1 MKRILII
8 DDEEPMRMT
17 IAMTLEAAGYETLQ
31 AESGAPGLA
40 LAREQLPDLTICDV
54 NMPNMD
60 GTAVLK
66 AFRGDPDLAS
76 RPFIMM
82 TGNPMQTPQ
91 RVGMNLGA
99 DDYLVKPFK
108 AADLVECVEM
118 RMKRA
123 EVHWRVEGKTIQELR
138 TTLHSVLPHEFF
150 TPLAGIIGLSEVLR
164 EEASDLTRDQIV
176 NYATDIERSG
186 QRLHRTLRNYLKILD
201 LDQAQADPSAKPRRS
216 DPLKPA
222 DATAVIE
229 ATARTVTVKHARVSD
244 LSFKIEPCSSPVD
257 RDTLSVFTEELLE
270 NACSFSRQGTPI
282 VVEFFPEG
290 GAVVL
295 RVTDQG
301 RGMTPE
307 QINRIGAFMQF
318 DRKRYEQQGLGLG
331 LSVVG
336 RLLQRAN
343 GNLNVQSTVG
353 EGTIVSL
360 SLPMADG

>member
-17 IAMTLEAAGYETLQ
+17 IAMTLQAAGYETLQ
-31 AESGAPGLA
+31 AESGTPGLA
-40 LAREQLPDLTICDV
+40 LARDQLPDLTICDV
-54 NMPNMD
+54 NMPEMD
-60 GTAVLK
+60 GTAVLR
-66 AFRGDPDLAS
+66 AFRADPDLAS

-82 TGNPMQTPQ
+82 TGNPAQTPQ
-91 RVGMNLGA
+91 RLGMNLGA

-108 AADLVECVEM
+108 AADLIACIEM
-118 RMKRA
+118 RLKRA
-123 EVHWRVEGKTIQELR
+123 DLHWRVEGKTLQDLR

-164 EEASDLTRDQIV
+164 EEAGDLTRDQII

-201 LDQAQADPSAKPRRS
+201 LDQAQAADPAAKPRRG

-222 DATAVIE
+222 DTVAVIE
-229 ATARTVTVKHARVSD
+229 GAARAVAAKHARTGD
-244 LSFKIEPCSSPVD
+244 LHLQLQPCASPSD

-282 VVEFFPEG
+282 NVELAAEANG
-290 GAVVL
+290 VVL
-295 RVTDQG
+295 RVTDKG
-301 RGMTPE
+301 RGMTQE

-336 RLLQRAN
+336 RLLQRAS
-343 GNLNVQSTVG
+343 GSLNVQSAVG
-353 EGTIVSL
+353 EGTTVSL
-360 SLPMADG
+360 SLPNG

>member
-31 AESGAPGLA
+31 AVSGAPGLA

-54 NMPNMD
+54 NMPEMD
-60 GTAVLK
+60 GTAVLR
-66 AFRGDPDLAS
+66 AFRADPDLAS

-82 TGNPMQTPQ
+82 TGNPAQTPQ

-108 AADLVECVEM
+108 ATDLIACIEMRLKRADL
-118 RMKRA
+118 
-123 EVHWRVEGKTIQELR
+123 HWRVEGKTLQELR

-150 TPLAGIIGLSEVLR
+150 TPLAGIIGLSEVMR
-164 EEASDLTRDQIV
+164 EEARDLTPDQIV

-201 LDQAQADPSAKPRRS
+201 LDQAQADPAAKPRRS

-222 DATAVIE
+222 ETVAVIE
-229 ATARTVTVKHARVSD
+229 STARAVAVKHARTGD
-244 LSFKIEPCSSPVD
+244 LHLKLSPCASPGD

-270 NACSFSRQGTPI
+270 NACSFSRQGTP
-282 VVEFFPEG
+282 VTVELFAEG
-290 GAVVL
+290 NGIVL
-295 RVTDQG
+295 RVTDKG
-301 RGMTPE
+301 RGMAQE

-336 RLLQRAN
+336 RLLQRA
-343 GNLNVQSTVG
+343 GGSLNVQSTVG
-353 EGTIVSL
+353 EGTIASL
-360 SLPMADG
+360 SLPNA